1 MKTLSLCMIVR
12 DEAMNLSRSLG
23 PLMAYVDEA
32 VVVDTGSQDG
42 TPELASQYGARV
54 FSFPWQDDFSAA
66 RNFSIDQAQGDWI
79 FWLDADNRLEP
90 SEAQTLRSLVQRP
103 AEAILWC
110 TEVLEPDLGC
120 LWQKRIFPNREDIR
134 FQYRVH
140 EQLVHPPE
148 LPKVMTE
155 LSIYHW
161 GYQDK
166 KLFLAKGQRNFKY
179 LIKELK
185 ERPQDFFLHYHLAR
199 HHFFQGDMQEVP
211 EHLDHVLTNPAA
223 AQENIELFRHA
234 RVLKARAWWRLGQQT
249 DAQELLRQTVAQYPT
264 YGLAWYYLGI
274 WSLLEGKNGEA
285 AQALNEFLTLGTG
298 HLIIDQPAERLFLSA
313 LLARAQ
319 ALRHCYK
326 FLEALYLVEE
336 AARRYPQNL
345 QVWLEK
351 AELAITMGEADLA
364 RRSLQTCL
372 QLRPDN
378 RRAQALCRQ
387 LGKL

>member
-1 MKTLSLCMIVR
+1 
-12 DEAMNLSRSLG
+12 
-23 PLMAYVDEA
+23 
-32 VVVDTGSQDG
+32 
-42 TPELASQYGARV
+42 
-54 FSFPWQDDFSAA
+54 
-66 RNFSIDQAQGDWI
+66 
-79 FWLDADNRLEP
+79 
-90 SEAQTLRSLVQRP
+90 
-103 AEAILWC
+103 
-110 TEVLEPDLGC
+110 
-120 LWQKRIFPNREDIR
+120 
-134 FQYRVH
+134 
-140 EQLVHPPE
+140 
-148 LPKVMTE
+148 MTE